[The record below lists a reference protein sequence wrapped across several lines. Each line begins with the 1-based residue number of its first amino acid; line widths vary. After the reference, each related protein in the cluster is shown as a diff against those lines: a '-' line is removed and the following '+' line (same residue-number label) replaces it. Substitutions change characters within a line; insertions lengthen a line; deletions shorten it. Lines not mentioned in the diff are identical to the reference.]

1 MLTLDDIKATVAQ
14 IDFNDWHF
22 HVGTYEDGQP
32 YLQVLFYDK
41 DRITGE
47 RELQRC
53 RKWVLSFHM
62 VNSEVVRTAF
72 QAVMAAMKHEVEE
85 AFRYKG
91 RRIFNPHMD
100 LDKLADAMVEG
111 TVGVSL
117 RDETNYVPSVTSIPT
132 AG

>member
-1 MLTLDDIKATVAQ
+1 MLTLESIKETVAQ

-41 DRITGE
+41 DRITGAL
-47 RELQRC
+47 ELQRC

-72 QAVMAAMKHEVEE
+72 QAVKAAMMHELEE

-100 LDKLADAMVEG
+100 LDKLADAIADG
-111 TVGVSL
+111 TIGVSL
-117 RDETNYVPSVTSIPT
+117 RDEAGYVPSVTEIPR
-132 AG
+132 